1 MFGYLKTDQLLI
13 EETMFQSATKDKM
26 STHIIRQV
34 REAILKGELQTGQ
47 CLPSE
52 KELIIQFG
60 VSKHTLREA
69 LRTLEAMGF
78 IEIKRGAGGGPVV
91 SEVDMKTTRDS
102 IANFLHFQNV
112 SVSSLSEVR
121 KILEPYLARK
131 AAETFSAQEI
141 EILEG
146 IDTKCQAIFKRDKN
160 IVGTREE
167 IDFHVFLAKASRN
180 PVMEMI
186 LDFVNSVLT
195 DIKSHMK
202 PGIDFSEHVL
212 ASHQKVLKAIK
223 AGDADG
229 AEQAMYQHICQ
240 VEEELADLSVEK
252 KPTFNKVG

>member
-1 MFGYLKTDQLLI
+1 
-13 EETMFQSATKDKM
+13 MFQSAAKDKM

-47 CLPSE
+47 CLPPE

-112 SVSSLSEVR
+112 SISSLSEVR
-121 KILEPYLARK
+121 KILEPYLARR
-131 AAETFSAQEI
+131 AAETFGAKEI
-141 EILEG
+141 EILED
-146 IDTKCQAIFKRDKN
+146 IDRKCLEIFKRDKN
-160 IVGTREE
+160 IVGRREE

-195 DIKSHMK
+195 DMKSHMK
-202 PGIDFSEHVL
+202 PGVEFSEHVL
-212 ASHQKVLKAIK
+212 AAHQKVLKAIK

-229 AEQAMYQHICQ
+229 AEEAMYQHISQ
-240 VEEELADLSVEK
+240 VEEELSELGVQK
-252 KPTFNKVG
+252 NVTFKKVG

>member
-1 MFGYLKTDQLLI
+1 
-13 EETMFQSATKDKM
+13 MFQSATKDKM

-34 REAILKGELQTGQ
+34 REAILKGDLQPGE

-52 KELIIQFG
+52 KELIHQFG

-91 SEVDMKTTRDS
+91 SEVDMQTTRDS

-121 KILEPYLARK
+121 KILEPYLARR
-131 AAETFSAQEI
+131 AAERFSAKEV
-141 EILEG
+141 ENLTN
-146 IDTKCQAIFKRDKN
+146 IDAKCQEVFQKQKN

-186 LDFVNSVLT
+186 LDFVNSILT
-195 DIKSHMK
+195 DIKAHMK
-202 PGIDFSEHVL
+202 PGAEFSEHVL
-212 ASHQKVLKAIK
+212 TSHRKILEAIK
-223 AGDADG
+223 AGDGDA
-229 AEQAMYQHICQ
+229 AEKAMYDHICE
-240 VEEELADLSVEK
+240 VEGELAEFGTPEDASMLKTE
-252 KPTFNKVG
+252 